1 MKMVVHKT
9 VTILLQ
15 GVKDFGLRIVQS
27 KVLRFCFKYI
37 ISSHLSHSVLRRAT
51 SVNNFHRAG
60 RGGGGIFES
69 AEGQPHLIPLLHS
82 WIRIL
87 RISKNI
93 LVLGFFCL
101 IKILDMLPF
110 QFHSATVPSPMH
122 FYNHG
127 SLKLWCC
134 ILLYTVTKSTCI
146 KFLWLYN
153 FDL

>member
-60 RGGGGIFES
+60 RGGGYLRVQR
-69 AEGQPHLIPLLHS
+69 ANP
-82 WIRIL
+82 IL
-87 RISKNI
+87 SPSSTHE
-93 LVLGFFCL
+93 LGF
-101 IKILDMLPF
+101 
-110 QFHSATVPSPMH
+110 
-122 FYNHG
+122 
-127 SLKLWCC
+127 
-134 ILLYTVTKSTCI
+134 
-146 KFLWLYN
+146 
-153 FDL
+153 